1 MTDKRPE
8 ELINEIKARMD
19 SNDSLLSNALDSF
32 EEKVLEGNLKP
43 TMSNLREL
51 CGLSEG
57 AIRKRSW
64 ALEKFIAIKL
74 SAKKKKKKLLHASN
88 SKTELQM
95 LNEKVSNLLIENSIL
110 FDEIIGLQELIKRRE
125 RELKALQ
132 RRAEIKSNN

>member
-8 ELINEIKARMD
+8 ELIKEIKARMAG
-19 SNDSLLSNALDSF
+19 NDSLLANALDSF
-32 EEKVLEGNLKP
+32 EERVLEGNLKP
-43 TMSNLREL
+43 TMSNLRKL

-64 ALEKFIAIKL
+64 ALERFDAIKL
-74 SAKKKKKKLLHASN
+74 SSKTKKKNSLKALK
-88 SKTELQM
+88 SKTEVQV
-95 LNEKVSNLLIENSIL
+95 LNEKIRELLVENSIL

-125 RELKALQ
+125 RELTALK